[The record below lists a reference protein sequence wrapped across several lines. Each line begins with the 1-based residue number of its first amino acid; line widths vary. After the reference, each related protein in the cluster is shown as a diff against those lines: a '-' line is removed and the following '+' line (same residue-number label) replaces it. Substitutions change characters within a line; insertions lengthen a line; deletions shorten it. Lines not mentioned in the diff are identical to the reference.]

1 MSFSK
6 NLVLPICIL
15 LLGGCSGQKSTNLDI
30 SQPSTPSASSP
41 SSLVTAK
48 PQAPTDKI
56 VALNTAHGQI
66 LIKLYTKE
74 APNTSINFLKK
85 IDSGFYRQL
94 SFHRVEPGF
103 VVQGGD
109 PLGNGTGGSTIKSEI
124 NSIPFRRGSVGLAR
138 GSVKELSNDSQFFI
152 CLSDDGCRHLTNDY
166 VNFGEIVSGMEF
178 VDQIKPGDKIIDIIE
193 KTK

>member
-1 MSFSK
+1 MSFPK
-6 NLVLPICIL
+6 IIILPICIL
-15 LLGGCSGQKSTNLDI
+15 LLSGCNGQKSTNLDL

-41 SSLVTAK
+41 SSLVTTK
-48 PQAPTDKI
+48 SQTPSDKI
-56 VALNTAHGQI
+56 VALNTSYGQI

-74 APNTSINFLKK
+74 APNTTANFLKK

-94 SFHRVEPGF
+94 TFHRVDPGF

-109 PLGNGTGGSTIKSEI
+109 LLGNGTGGSTIKSEI
-124 NSIPFRRGSVGLAR
+124 NNIPFRRASVGLAR
-138 GSVKELSNDSQFFI
+138 GQVKELSNDSQFFV

-178 VDQIKPGDKIIDIIE
+178 VDQIKPGDKIIDIID